1 MTKAAKGL
9 CTAAGGTCTVE
20 RDGYYVMS
28 AICLGAGFLLLVF
41 FMIPTARRLQCAF
54 LSLAFPLLPTSF
66 PLLPSRSCADLL
78 FTFAFAAIPPKEWR
92 VRSS

>member
-54 LSLAFPLLPTSF
+54 LSPLC
-66 PLLPSRSCADLL
+66 PSRSSADLL
-78 FTFAFAAIPPKEWR
+78 FAFAAIQPKEWR